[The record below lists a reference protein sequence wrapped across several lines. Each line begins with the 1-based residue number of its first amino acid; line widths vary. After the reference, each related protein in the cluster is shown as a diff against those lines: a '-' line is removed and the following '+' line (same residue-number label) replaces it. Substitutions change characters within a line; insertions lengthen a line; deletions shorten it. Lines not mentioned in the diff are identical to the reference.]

1 MNAWRARVIPTLW
14 PRPPRRQHGTAAVE
28 IRCGDSALSAQYSGS
43 VASPAGC
50 KRACVRVRACVR
62 ACVRVHGASGV
73 DAEPQCRRWQ
83 AGNPSRLVTAV
94 ASLRNPPRSRPVARR
109 PFLLRLHRPKFK
121 QRQVAFVTGTVR
133 VVVRTRVGV
142 LVHGQPTGAHLILRV
157 LFVVLR
163 NVVVRG
169 GDPTRPSLPTHDG
182 QISVEV
188 SDREKLRH
196 TEAALGQARR
206 KTKHGPLRP
215 VPRGQPPSRSAPRLR
230 RGRGC

>member
-28 IRCGDSALSAQYSGS
+28 IRCGDSALRS
-43 VASPAGC
+43 VLWLGRIACRMQTAGLC
-50 KRACVRVRACVR
+50 ACVCV
-62 ACVRVHGASGV
+62 CVCVCVHGAGGV

-83 AGNPSRLVTAV
+83 AGKPFHLVTAV

-206 KTKHGPLRP
+206 KTKHEPLRP

>member
-1 MNAWRARVIPTLW
+1 MPQVAG
-14 PRPPRRQHGTAAVE
+14 RQPFH
-28 IRCGDSALSAQYSGS
+28 
-43 VASPAGC
+43 PF
-50 KRACVRVRACVR
+50 
-62 ACVRVHGASGV
+62 
-73 DAEPQCRRWQ
+73 
-83 AGNPSRLVTAV
+83 TAV

-133 VVVRTRVGV
+133 VGVRTRVGV

-196 TEAALGQARR
+196 TEAAIRASTAQNETWAAATCASRAASISVSAASSSRAGLLNQIDSVERGSSRGAAD
-206 KTKHGPLRP
+206 TSIASSATLCP
-215 VPRGQPPSRSAPRLR
+215 VPEGGPVSPRTLLAAPRSS
-230 RGRGC
+230 